1 MRDAIIEKLEQ
12 EQLKAELPDFRVGD
26 TLRIHTKIVEGNKER
41 VQIFE
46 GTCIARKG
54 TGLSETITLHRI
66 AYGTGMVRVF
76 LLHSPRVM
84 KIEIKKEGDVRR
96 AKLYNLRGTQGK
108 AARVKGRVVARKKK
122 VAAVESPK
130 AEPAPVVEEVKEEA
144 ATEEAVNATTDSSP
158 EETKE

>member
-1 MRDAIIEKLEQ
+1 MRDQIIDKIESKQ
-12 EQLKAELPDFRVGD
+12 IKTDLPDFRVGD

-41 VQIFE
+41 IQIFE

-54 TGLSETITLHRI
+54 KGISETITIHRI

-76 LLHSPRVM
+76 LLHSPRVV
-84 KIEIKKEGDVRR
+84 KTEIKKEGDVRR

-122 VAAVESPK
+122 PVVTATAEPVAVAAAAVE
-130 AEPAPVVEEVKEEA
+130 EAPVEA
-144 ATEEAVNATTDSSP
+144 PAENNAQDQ
-158 EETKE
+158 E